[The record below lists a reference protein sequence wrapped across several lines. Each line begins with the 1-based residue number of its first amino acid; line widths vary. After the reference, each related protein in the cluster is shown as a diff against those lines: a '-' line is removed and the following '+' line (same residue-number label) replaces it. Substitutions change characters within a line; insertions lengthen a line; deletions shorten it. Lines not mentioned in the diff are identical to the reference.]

1 MARIETYPLDGNISV
16 NDYVI
21 GTDGD
26 SFNATKNYKVLT
38 FLDYLGRLYNLN
50 STDLLF
56 NFVDMPSTMI
66 SAGEVST
73 NNYADGTLLM
83 SGVTNIYVSKVTAF
97 GQLVDDIL
105 TSIGDEGL
113 TIMFADM
120 GNRNNLGIFTVVSAV
135 DVDANTINL
144 TVTAT
149 TALGSIDAGKVM
161 GIRIGVGGGGVVP
174 TLSQVLTQDNDAAS
188 TGITNLG
195 FTTMSGAIN
204 SQAIYPDADN
214 ARSLGTNANRWVSVY
229 SKQFIFNPQ
238 TSDLLFN
245 SSNLGQTFYRSDLG
259 RITYWDG
266 SAYNR
271 IATLDDIPA
280 APNLSNYVTLNTV
293 QTISGVKTFS
303 DRTSVSSFNMLPNGG
318 GVLSGRHTLYVNTSN
333 QLAWLGLSS
342 TKGVLLDQSLIT
354 SGNPIVKFQA
364 TGGTIAHLSDIP
376 SAPATVAFTPD
387 IIDTTGGATYSH
399 STATGEYVRTGDL
412 VTFSIAITNIAT
424 TGTGTGELRI
434 TGLPLSPTRTSSAL
448 VELSGF
454 IGVNFYQLQARVT
467 TAGNIDFR
475 YQAALDD
482 SMSTLPA
489 DTIDAGTAIYI
500 SGSIIV

>member
-97 GQLVDDIL
+97 GQLVDSIL

-149 TALGSIDAGKVM
+149 TTIGSIDAGKVM
-161 GIRIGVGGGGVVP
+161 GIRIGVGGGGVAG
-174 TLSQVLTQDNDAAS
+174 D
-188 TGITNLG
+188 NLG
-195 FTTMSGAIN
+195 DHTATTTLNMANNSISNANVGNFNDINLFNLAGSGTRLLTVNNAGGVGAATNYVTTDTLQQISGNKTFTSTSTSVEGILYVGGVSGSRPTNNWLALTA
-204 SQAIYPDADN
+204 SELVGGFAT
-214 ARSLGTNANRWVSVY
+214 GTNVIVAADS
-229 SKQFIFNPQ
+229 
-238 TSDLLFN
+238 TS
-245 SSNLGQTFYRSDLG
+245 SSLIMRGTSSEWLSLNLSL
-259 RITYWDG
+259 ITG
-266 SAYNR
+266 TNKVAYVPNKNGT
-271 IATLDDIPA
+271 IAYLDDIPA
-280 APNLSNYVTLNTV
+280 LPYTEYVAIINQAGTAAPT
-293 QTISGVKTFS
+293 
-303 DRTSVSSFNMLPNGG
+303 
-318 GVLSGRHTLYVNTSN
+318 
-333 QLAWLGLSS
+333 
-342 TKGVLLDQSLIT
+342 
-354 SGNPIVKFQA
+354 
-364 TGGTIAHLSDIP
+364 
-376 SAPATVAFTPD
+376 ATVLHNTTGETWTWARGSAGVYSATP
-387 IIDTTGGATYSH
+387 TTGGGYDATKTTVFATISQGSLDERTYKINVG
-399 STATGEYVRTGDL
+399 STVVSF
-412 VTFSIAITNIAT
+412 VT
-424 TGTGTGELRI
+424 L
-434 TGLPLSPTRTSSAL
+434 
-448 VELSGF
+448 
-454 IGVNFYQLQARVT
+454 
-467 TAGNIDFR
+467 
-475 YQAALDD
+475 
-482 SMSTLPA
+482 
-489 DTIDAGTAIYI
+489 DAGTRSDNMLVGNSSITIRIYN
-500 SGSIIV
+500 